1 MIRRSLLAMP
11 ALALALLAPAALAQ
25 EASPPADGP
34 PMMEGVSVSF
44 IGAAPISELPPNPAV
59 MAAVRLTLEPGA
71 GFPAEP
77 TDPTASFLL
86 VESGQV
92 TIVAVD
98 PVPIGRADEEEF
110 GEVAAGEEV
119 VLNPGDTAF
128 ARPFIAA
135 GLRNDGDEPAVLLLI
150 NIVDADDIE
159 GGGPEATPV
168 P

>member
-1 MIRRSLLAMP
+1 MRRSLFAVP

-25 EASPPADGP
+25 DATPPADGP
-34 PMMEGVSVSF
+34 PMMPGVSVEF
-44 IGAAPISELPPNPAV
+44 VGAAPISELPADPAV
-59 MAAVRLTLEPGA
+59 MAVVRLTLEPGA

-92 TIVAVD
+92 TVVAVEA
-98 PVPIGRADEEEF
+98 VPIGRAGEDGF
-110 GEVAAGEEV
+110 AEVAAGEEA

-135 GLRNDGDEPAVLLLI
+135 GLRNDGDEPAVLLLV
-150 NIVDADDIE
+150 NIVGADGMMDGE
-159 GGGPEATPV
+159 AGATPA